1 MNKDETTT
9 QPTVAEATPQPA
21 RQRKAKIAA
30 AVVGVCLLAMGS
42 SLAASMAFGSAM
54 GDHGP
59 PAGGSPSMQSSCPDG
74 PPSMGPS

>member
-1 MNKDETTT
+1 
-9 QPTVAEATPQPA
+9 
-21 RQRKAKIAA
+21 
-30 AVVGVCLLAMGS
+30 MGS